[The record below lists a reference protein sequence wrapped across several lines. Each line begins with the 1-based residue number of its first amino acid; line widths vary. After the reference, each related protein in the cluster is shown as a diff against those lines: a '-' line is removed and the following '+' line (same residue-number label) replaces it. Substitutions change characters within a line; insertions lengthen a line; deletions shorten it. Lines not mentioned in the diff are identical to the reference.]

1 MLVMIAYVCMD
12 INGVPNTELG
22 LPSPVDGWE
31 AVKVTL
37 DKKVKVTLDYK
48 KTMTKVKVSN
58 AHWAWA
64 KNQNSPRQVLALKGN
79 EISMSEIQ
87 LKKNGKSKSS
97 NKLVLDKEWI

>member
-37 DKKVKVTLDYK
+37 EKKVKGILDYK
-48 KTMTKVKVSN
+48 KNMKMG
-58 AHWAWA
+58 
-64 KNQNSPRQVLALKGN
+64 KNLNSPTAPDKSWTKKG
-79 EISMSEIQ
+79 
-87 LKKNGKSKSS
+87 KN
-97 NKLVLDKEWI
+97 

>member
-37 DKKVKVTLDYK
+37 GKKVKVTLDHK
-48 KTMTKVKVSN
+48 KTRTKVKVSN

-64 KNQNSPRQVLALKGN
+64 KNQNSPRPILTLKEN
-79 EISMSEIQ
+79 EIIVCQ
-87 LKKNGKSKSS
+87 KS
-97 NKLVLDKEWI
+97 N

>member
-1 MLVMIAYVCMD
+1 MSVMIAYVCMD

-31 AVKVTL
+31 AVKVS
-37 DKKVKVTLDYK
+37 LDYK

-64 KNQNSPRQVLALKGN
+64 KDQNSPRQVLALKGN